1 VGVVGQLIGHVV
13 MDVEVI
19 DDEPLQVETRPIKCE
34 LGTITRADGSAEVR
48 QGDTIGEE
56 ESRDYHVTSNP
67 LVTCGVYGP
76 VEVRSAREREDKA
89 VIEVSVKGE
98 NTLAGPHEHQ
108 LELLMSSCCET
119 QLLTHLHPHTAI
131 SITLQ
136 IMSDKGSVMSC
147 MTHALC
153 LALLDAA
160 LPMRGTFSSLTC
172 SFTNDGD
179 MITDPMHDQE
189 TSHDTCSS
197 LTYIINRGGDLIT
210 SYTTGT
216 FNTQQVI
223 VRSSDTTC
231 ICKEV
236 FIIGVISKCIG
247 WIIVTS

>member
-34 LGTITRADGSAEVR
+34 LGTITRADGSAEVH
-48 QGDTIGEE
+48 QGDTI
-56 ESRDYHVTSNP
+56 
-67 LVTCGVYGP
+67 VTCGVYGP

-172 SFTNDGD
+172 SFTSDGD